1 MEIIDT
7 HVHVWN
13 FAKAEYDWLKND
25 TSVLNRNYEIEELQ
39 AEVEKTAITGGV
51 LVQAANNFEDTNWML
66 QVANA
71 TGWIKG
77 VVGWMPLKNPSF
89 TATALKEY
97 LGNPYFKGVRH
108 LIHDEP
114 DPQWLLQP
122 AVVQSLSVLAAY
134 DVPYDVV
141 GVSSQHLITTL
152 EVAQKVPELRLM
164 LDHMNQP
171 PIASGDR
178 FGEWGE
184 LMKAAA
190 SHKNIYVKISGLG
203 TCSKKGAAWT
213 ADDIQP
219 YIEFVLKHFGED
231 RCCCG
236 GDWPVSLLA
245 GSYHE
250 TWQQYLKVLSNSLSD
265 AALQKVAYGNAET
278 FYNL

>member
-1 MEIIDT
+1 MEIIDA
-7 HVHVWN
+7 HVHIWN
-13 FAKAEYDWLKND
+13 FEKAEYDWLKND
-25 TSVLNRNYEIEELQ
+25 TSILNRNYDIEELT
-39 AEVEKTAITGGV
+39 AGVKKTAITGGV
-51 LVQAANNFEDTNWML
+51 LVQAANTYEETNYML

-77 VVGWMPLKNPSF
+77 VVGWMPLQDPSF
-89 TATALKEY
+89 TATAIREY
-97 LGNPYFKGVRH
+97 LANPYFKGVRH

-122 AVVQSLSVLAAY
+122 AVIQSLSVLAAY

-141 GVSSQHLITTL
+141 GVTPQHLITAL

-171 PIASGDR
+171 PIASGEK

-184 LMKAAA
+184 LMKIAA
-190 SHKNIYVKISGLG
+190 SHKNMYVKISGLG
-203 TCSKKGAAWT
+203 TCAKKGPNWKAA
-213 ADDIQP
+213 DIQP
-219 YIEFVLKHFGED
+219 YIEFVLEHFGEN

-245 GSYHE
+245 GDYNR
-250 TWQQYLKVLSNSLSD
+250 TWQQYVKVLSGALSD
-265 AALQKVAYGNAET
+265 AALQKVLNTNAVA

>member
-1 MEIIDT
+1 MEIIDS
-7 HVHVWN
+7 HVHIWN
-13 FAKAEYDWLKND
+13 FAKANYEWLKND

-39 AEVEKTAITGGV
+39 SEVKKTAITGGV

-66 QVANA
+66 RVANETA
-71 TGWIKG
+71 FVKG

-122 AVVQSLSVLAAY
+122 TVIQSLSVLAAY

-141 GVSSQHLITTL
+141 GVTSQHLITAL

-171 PIASGDR
+171 PIASGDK

-190 SHKNIYVKISGLG
+190 SHKNFYVKISGLG
-203 TCSKKGAAWT
+203 TCSKKGSAWS
-213 ADDIQP
+213 ADDIEP
-219 YIEFVLKHFGED
+219 YVEFVLKHFGEN

-250 TWQQYLKVLSNSLSD
+250 TWQQYLKVLSKRLRD
-265 AALQKVAYGNAET
+265 ADLQKVVHDNAVT

>member
-1 MEIIDT
+1 
-7 HVHVWN
+7 V
-13 FAKAEYDWLKND
+13 
-25 TSVLNRNYEIEELQ
+25 
-39 AEVEKTAITGGV
+39 
-51 LVQAANNFEDTNWML
+51 
-66 QVANA
+66 
-71 TGWIKG
+71 
-77 VVGWMPLKNPSF
+77 
-89 TATALKEY
+89 
-97 LGNPYFKGVRH
+97 
-108 LIHDEP
+108 
-114 DPQWLLQP
+114 
-122 AVVQSLSVLAAY
+122 
-134 DVPYDVV
+134 
-141 GVSSQHLITTL
+141 L

-171 PIASGDR
+171 PIAGGNR

-190 SHKNIYVKISGLG
+190 GHKNIYVKISGLG

-219 YIEFVLKHFGED
+219 YVEFVLKHFGED

-250 TWQQYLKVLSNSLSD
+250 TWQQYLKVLSGLLND
-265 AALQKVAYGNAET
+265 AALEKVAHGNADT